1 MNEPS
6 ATASARAR
14 ARLHRRDVVAL
25 LAGLL
30 GPLAVA
36 AALLPLRGHI
46 ANTDVA
52 LLLVL
57 AVVGVAANGFRPAGW
72 LTAVSVAV
80 WFDFFWTRPYEQLVI
95 TARADIETFVLLLA
109 VGVAVTEIAVWGRR
123 QHARASREAGFR
135 AGILAAAEAAAT
147 GDSPSAVIERV
158 CAQLVPL
165 LGLESARFVYGT
177 GLDHPRLEHDGSV
190 TWRGQIV
197 DVQRDRLPQP
207 PERPLELVV
216 ESGGAFRGRF
226 LLTPRQ
232 EAHPT
237 RTERL
242 VAVALADQ
250 AGAALAGYQ
259 AAHRQ

>member
-1 MNEPS
+1 MNRPS
-6 ATASARAR
+6 RVTN
-14 ARLHRRDVVAL
+14 RLQRRDGIAL

-36 AALLPLRGHI
+36 VVLLPLRGHI

-57 AVVGVAANGFRPAGW
+57 AVVGVAANGLRSAGW
-72 LTAVSVAV
+72 LAAVSSAV
-80 WFDFFWTRPYEQLVI
+80 WFDFFWTRPYAHLMI
-95 TARADIETFVLLLA
+95 TGRADIETFVLLLA
-109 VGVAVTEIAVWGRR
+109 VGVAVTEIAVRGRR

-135 AGILAAAEAAAT
+135 AGILAAAEAVAT
-147 GDSPSAVIERV
+147 GDSPSAVIDSV
-158 CAQLVPL
+158 AAQLVPL

-190 TWRGQIV
+190 SWRGQIV
-197 DVQRDRLPQP
+197 DVERDGLPQP
-207 PERPLELVV
+207 PDRPLELVV

-226 LLTPRQ
+226 LLTPRPGAQ
-232 EAHPT
+232 PT

-250 AGAALAGYQ
+250 AGAGFAGYQ
-259 AAHRQ
+259 AAHRR